1 MTNADSAFWD
11 DLVEDLKDPDF
22 LRAYVVESV
31 RVATID
37 AVVNALDDARE
48 AAGLSKAALAR
59 AIGANPDAIRRLLTH
74 GSVNPTLSTVA
85 EIAAALG
92 MRLTLEP
99 LPAADRKQITEPL
112 VSGEHSDTSAL
123 ADHLRKMRQPRPRT
137 QPRHRR
143 RRRAYVA
150 T

>member
-1 MTNADSAFWD
+1 MTTGDGAFWD

-31 RVATID
+31 RIATID
-37 AVVNALDDARE
+37 NVVNALDEARA

-59 AIGANPDAIRRLLTH
+59 AIGANPDAIRRLFTN

-99 LPAADRKQITEPL
+99 LPDSDRQQITEPL
-112 VSGEHSDTSAL
+112 VSGEHGDTAAL
-123 ADHLRKMRQPRPRT
+123 ANHLQALRQTKRRP
-137 QPRHRR
+137 
-143 RRRAYVA
+143 AA
-150 T
+150 A